1 MTQDYSNEKIT
12 NNELLIK
19 LDNLTSIV
27 NIGFSGM
34 ERRQNLTNGNV
45 IKNTEFRIGA
55 TATFVTLKWLI
66 GLIGLGTLV
75 NVISN
80 FTNLLK

>member
-1 MTQDYSNEKIT
+1 MAQDYSEEKIT
-12 NNELLIK
+12 NNELAIK
-19 LDNLTSIV
+19 LENLTLII
-27 NIGFSGM
+27 NTGFAGI

-66 GLIGLGTLV
+66 GLIGVGTLV

-80 FTNLLK
+80 YGQYFK